1 MTVTEGVE
9 EWSPMLTEKGWKQ
22 KANQRNGF
30 KKGIR
35 RVGGG
40 RGRETGARIL
50 AYFIMY
56 FYILMGSSP
65 QHSC

>member
-1 MTVTEGVE
+1 
-9 EWSPMLTEKGWKQ
+9 MLTEKGWKQ
-22 KANQRNGF
+22 KANKRNGF